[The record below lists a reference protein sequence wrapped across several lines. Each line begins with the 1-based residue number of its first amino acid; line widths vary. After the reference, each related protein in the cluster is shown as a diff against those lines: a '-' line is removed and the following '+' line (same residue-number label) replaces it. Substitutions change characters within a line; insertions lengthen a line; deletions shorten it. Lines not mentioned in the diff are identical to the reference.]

1 MVAIKTVSF
10 NITKGIRWYYKSYIF
25 PTGLTFNNTLSSFLP
40 SMYLNLKSEVYIFL
54 LVLQQILCCI
64 LQMQCFFIS
73 YQFLLAS
80 FSVLLFLLAWF
91 PVLLFVVIV
100 IVTDASVGICLSSS
114 VRFGVLSYNFELQSD
129 RYSAYTDLSTCT
141 LLMSNSRVFQYHPPC
156 TITSRGRPEDV
167 SKRRPTDISTWSSM

>member
-1 MVAIKTVSF
+1 
-10 NITKGIRWYYKSYIF
+10 
-25 PTGLTFNNTLSSFLP
+25 
-40 SMYLNLKSEVYIFL
+40 MYLNLKSEVYIFL
-54 LVLQQILCCI
+54 LVLQQILCYI

-156 TITSRGRPEDV
+156 TITSWGRLQTTSYGHLNMVLYVTPRDVSYRRPENFLYQRPQDV
-167 SKRRPTDISTWSSM
+167 EIWHPGNVPV